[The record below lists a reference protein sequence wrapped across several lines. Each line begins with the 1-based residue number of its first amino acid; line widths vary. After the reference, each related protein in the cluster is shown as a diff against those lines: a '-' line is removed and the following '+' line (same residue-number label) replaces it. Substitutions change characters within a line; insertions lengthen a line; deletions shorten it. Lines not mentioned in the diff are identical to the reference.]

1 MKKKLLIASASM
13 FILLG
18 ANAQQEKL
26 DKNDFFEGRSV
37 VIQQVDNPVVYP
49 GDGRIPVYDPYYKKQ
64 NYTVSPNLTNE
75 EKMKLAGM
83 EMQKYYKNHNTG
95 MILSLLGSGSAIL
108 GMDILAKSN
117 KESGYYKQD
126 VGKMLTAV
134 GSITALVGTIML
146 IEAPLHIKNAGLI
159 LSGGGVGLTVK
170 F

>member
-1 MKKKLLIASASM
+1 MKKKLLIASVSM

-37 VIQQVDNPVVYP
+37 VIQQVDNPVVY
-49 GDGRIPVYDPYYKKQ
+49 DPYYEKQ
-64 NYTVSPNLTNE
+64 KYTVSLNLTNE

-83 EMQKYYKNHNTG
+83 EMQKYYKNYNTG
-95 MILSLLGSGSAIL
+95 RILSLLGSGSAIL

>member
-13 FILLG
+13 FMLLG

-49 GDGRIPVYDPYYKKQ
+49 GAGRIPVYDPYYKKQ

-95 MILSLLGSGSAIL
+95 MILSLLGSGSSIL
-108 GMDILAKSN
+108 GMNLIAKSS
-117 KESGYYKQD
+117 KESPYYRGQGIMFTV
-126 VGKMLTAV
+126 VG
-134 GSITALVGTIML
+134 GISALAGTIML

-159 LSGGGVGLTVK
+159 LSGGGVGLTIK
-170 F
+170 I

>member
-37 VIQQVDNPVVYP
+37 VIQQVDSPV
-49 GDGRIPVYDPYYKKQ
+49 VYDPYEKQ
-64 NYTVSPNLTNE
+64 EYTVSLNLTSE

-83 EMQKYYKNHNTG
+83 EMQKYYKNYNTG
-95 MILSLLGSGSAIL
+95 RILSLLGSGSAIL
-108 GMDILAKSN
+108 GMNILAKSN

>member
-1 MKKKLLIASASM
+1 M
-13 FILLG
+13 FMLLG

-26 DKNDFFEGRSV
+26 DKNDFFEGKPV
-37 VIQQVDNPVVYP
+37 VIQQVDNSV
-49 GDGRIPVYDPYYKKQ
+49 VYDPYYEKQ
-64 NYTVSPNLTNE
+64 KYKVSPDLTNE

-95 MILSLLGSGSAIL
+95 MILSLLGSGSSIL
-108 GMDILAKSN
+108 GMNILAKSN

-134 GSITALVGTIML
+134 GGITALVGTIMI